1 MGENRPQMN
10 PTSSAQPSRPRF
22 AEIAR
27 HLQAAITT
35 GHFSVGSLLPTELEL
50 CEHYGT
56 SRHTVRLA
64 LQELQNAGLVSR
76 RKNVGTR
83 VESATPQTAFQQS
96 LASVEDLM
104 QFGAAHVRLAPEI
117 DTIDTDAALART
129 LGCAEGKRWLRISSL
144 RMEEGDDGLPIG
156 WTDIYADPAHEGLDV
171 HVRAAPDKLVSSLI
185 ERYYDRRVAEIVQQV
200 RAIEVSALM
209 AKRLKM
215 ESGTAALQIVRRY
228 VDTEGDV
235 LLHSVAVHPAERFFV
250 TTRLR
255 RAAG

>member
-1 MGENRPQMN
+1 MKTTPEP
-10 PTSSAQPSRPRF
+10 PTKPRF
-22 AEIAR
+22 ADIAR
-27 HLQAAITT
+27 HLQQAITT
-35 GHFSVGSLLPTELEL
+35 GHFAVGSLLPTELEL
-50 CEHYGT
+50 SDHYAT

-64 LQELQNAGLVSR
+64 LQELQNAGMVSR

-117 DTIDTDAALART
+117 ETIETSPALARI
-129 LGCAEGKRWLRISSL
+129 LGCAEGTRWLRISSL
-144 RMEEGDDGLPIG
+144 RMEAGEEGLPIG
-156 WTDIYADPAHEGLDV
+156 WTDIYADPAHKGLDA
-171 HVRAAPDKLVSSLI
+171 HVRAAPDKLVSALI

-200 RAIEVSALM
+200 RAIDASAVL
-209 AKRLKM
+209 AKRLRM
-215 ESGTAALQIVRRY
+215 DSGSAALQIVRRY
-228 VDTEGDV
+228 VDARGEV
-235 LLHSVAVHPAERFFV
+235 VLHSVAVHPAERFVV